1 MRILLCF
8 CLILSI
14 CSCHSKKVLSAKKSH
29 FSWDTFGSQFL
40 LTHSFQKSAPKH
52 SKNSIFNKVE
62 IKESADVNYDD
73 YLYSNEVLFRLK
85 RNGPFMMETYDN
97 KYLLISQTPSPNGAS
112 SMELTRRVKII
123 IISFGENP
131 SAYEVVLKNSIQLTY
146 HKYFLTKFWKGS
158 STPMYAIDN
167 ITENTLVLL
176 DTNLKY
182 HLLDLIP
189 YEGTLI
195 LEE

>member
-1 MRILLCF
+1 MRILFYFFLV
-8 CLILSI
+8 LTVY
-14 CSCHSKKVLSAKKSH
+14 SCQSKKVLTERESN
-29 FSWDTFGSQFL
+29 FSWDKFDSKFL
-40 LTHSFQKSAPKH
+40 LTHSFQKSSPKH

-62 IKESADVNYDD
+62 IKESAEVNYDD

-97 KYLLISQTPSPNGAS
+97 KYLLISQIPSPNGAS

-131 SAYEVVLKNSIQLTY
+131 SAYEVVLKSSIQLTY
-146 HKYFLTKFWKGS
+146 HKYFLTKFSKGS
-158 STPMYAIDN
+158 TTPTYAIDN

-189 YEGTLI
+189 YEGSLI
-195 LEE
+195 LD